1 MCRMSWKSGS
11 LNLLEPSR
19 PHRAC
24 YTTALPLP
32 FTRWSRVVSLTTHFF
47 TLGGLEKFS
56 IFLEQ
61 RRILC
66 LYRSPNSGISSPQLR
81 HSHHS
86 VLFLCYRN
94 ILHDS
99 HRRSG
104 YWLRSG
110 RSAASDIHR
119 LFDCRSNRV
128 SCNPVVRLF
137 NKAVST
143 TEALQSWM
151 TFTYSPQAR
160 IWKQPSYFVINT
172 IVFCRTHWGKPRNI
186 LNWDNIKGR
195 L

>member
-11 LNLLEPSR
+11 LNLLEPSG

-24 YTTALPLP
+24 YRTSLTVPL
-32 FTRWSRVVSLTTHFF
+32 TRWCQVVSLTTQFF
-47 TLGGLEKFS
+47 TLGGLQKLS
-56 IFLEQ
+56 MFLEQ

-81 HSHHS
+81 HCHHS

-119 LFDCRSNRV
+119 LSDCRSNRV
-128 SCNPVVRLF
+128 SCNPVVRNILIVQLF
-137 NKAVST
+137 NKVVSN
-143 TEALQSWM
+143 TEALQSLM
-151 TFTYSPQAR
+151 RGKYSR
-160 IWKQPSYFVINT
+160 IAPWQEFGNSRGT
-172 IVFCRTHWGKPRNI
+172 LW
-186 LNWDNIKGR
+186 
-195 L
+195 